1 VGNRKQLPIR
11 TECLNMVN
19 EWKAYALDHTD
30 ERWGVG
36 RNTVIDGRFK
46 FEKHNRSYKSAKSAE
61 RMAECLNT
69 EFERNQNGI
78 ISRTTD

>member
-1 VGNRKQLPIR
+1 
-11 TECLNMVN
+11 MVY

-36 RNTVIDGRFK
+36 RNTVVEGRFK

-69 EFERNQNGI
+69 GRKDHGI
-78 ISRTTD
+78 DRRTEN

>member
-1 VGNRKQLPIR
+1 M
-11 TECLNMVN
+11 TY

-36 RNTVIDGRFK
+36 RNTVVEGRFK

-69 EFERNQNGI
+69 TRTDHGI
-78 ISRTTD
+78 DRRTEN

>member
-1 VGNRKQLPIR
+1 
-11 TECLNMVN
+11 MVH

-36 RNTVIDGRFK
+36 RNTVIEGRFK

-61 RMAECLNT
+61 RMAECLNI

-78 ISRTTD
+78 NRRTTD

>member
-1 VGNRKQLPIR
+1 
-11 TECLNMVN
+11 MVY

-36 RNTVIDGRFK
+36 RNTVIEGRFK

-61 RMAECLNT
+61 RMAHCLNT
-69 EFERNQNGI
+69 EHEGASNGFDR
-78 ISRTTD
+78 RTTD